1 MAKLFGLDSDR
12 IILAA
17 SDGTLVE
24 VDLTTGRVAPVGPTA
39 LVLDEKSRI
48 LPTYELFDI
57 AEFFLL
63 GDEPVEVD
71 DFGVVEVPL
80 SDSAVVVG
88 AQGLDEVEASIT
100 ALRGPLWLGAALL
113 TLLTGLVAWALTG
126 RALRPVS
133 AIAHRVA
140 EISGGSLHERIPEP
154 ESSDEIAEL
163 AQTMNGM
170 LDRLES
176 SDQRRRRFV
185 SDASHELRSPVA
197 TIRSVTEVAARR
209 PDRADWPE
217 VADDV
222 LAETQRLEDLVADLL
237 QLARADEGRLVTEA
251 DEVDLDDVVL
261 AEIGRPRSV
270 PVDGAGVGAARVH
283 GRVDE
288 LQRMVRHLVDNAA
301 RHAAS
306 QATVQLRSDGSQAR
320 LTVDDDGPGIAPA
333 DRALIFERFVRLDQA
348 RTRDRGGA
356 GLGLS
361 VAAAVAA
368 AHGGSIEVG
377 QSPSGG
383 ARFEV
388 LVPLAQ
394 R

>member
-1 MAKLFGLDSDR
+1 
-12 IILAA
+12 
-17 SDGTLVE
+17 
-24 VDLTTGRVAPVGPTA
+24 
-39 LVLDEKSRI
+39 
-48 LPTYELFDI
+48 
-57 AEFFLL
+57 
-63 GDEPVEVD
+63 
-71 DFGVVEVPL
+71 
-80 SDSAVVVG
+80 
-88 AQGLDEVEASIT
+88 
-100 ALRGPLWLGAALL
+100 
-113 TLLTGLVAWALTG
+113 
-126 RALRPVS
+126 VS

-154 ESSDEIAEL
+154 DSSDEIAEL

-209 PDRADWPE
+209 PDQADWPD

-222 LAETQRLEDLVADLL
+222 LAETRRLEDLVADLL
-237 QLARADEGRLVTEA
+237 QLARADEGRVVTEGA
-251 DEVDLDDVVL
+251 EVDLDDLVL

-270 PVDGAGVGAARVH
+270 PIDGGAVGAARVQ
-283 GRVDE
+283 GRPDE

-301 RHAAS
+301 RHAAT
-306 QATVQLRSDGSQAR
+306 QVRVELGSDGPQAR

-361 VAAAVAA
+361 VAAAVAT
-368 AHGGSIEVG
+368 AHGGTIEVG
-377 QSPSGG
+377 ESSLGG
-383 ARFEV
+383 ARFTV
-388 LVPLAQ
+388 RLPLAQ

>member
-63 GDEPVEVD
+63 GDEPVEFD